1 MCCRPSAQT
10 THSIRRPSS
19 WAARAGG
26 GGGREGS
33 LALAE
38 SCCSTATRDGRRLK
52 LESKPKSELA
62 IARFLSRGGGFCSS
76 QADASLREVG
86 LEALCPTHY
95 NRTEKSCEPVEVR
108 ARLRQ
113 SPPRVQHMISGRRP
127 TSCTAI
133 LSRCKRRRRRQPKP
147 KLPTNPQP
155 SCLFAS
161 RFSRTCKHKSIALIC
176 DASPK
181 AKHDEPRLQIGV
193 GLHWDYIL
201 WVTGRL
207 RCGFQCSG
215 FRIACVWELCSD
227 CRRCCPVLL
236 RHRRSWE

>member
-113 SPPRVQHMISGRRP
+113 SPPRAQHMISGRRP

-161 RFSRTCKHKSIALIC
+161 RFSRTCST
-176 DASPK
+176 SPS
-181 AKHDEPRLQIGV
+181 H
-193 GLHWDYIL
+193 
-201 WVTGRL
+201 
-207 RCGFQCSG
+207 
-215 FRIACVWELCSD
+215 
-227 CRRCCPVLL
+227 
-236 RHRRSWE
+236 

>member
-1 MCCRPSAQT
+1 MHRYLVKMQ
-10 THSIRRPSS
+10 
-19 WAARAGG
+19 
-26 GGGREGS
+26 E
-33 LALAE
+33 
-38 SCCSTATRDGRRLK
+38 K
-52 LESKPKSELA
+52 
-62 IARFLSRGGGFCSS
+62 
-76 QADASLREVG
+76 
-86 LEALCPTHY
+86 
-95 NRTEKSCEPVEVR
+95 TEKATETEASN
-108 ARLRQ
+108 
-113 SPPRVQHMISGRRP
+113 
-127 TSCTAI
+127 
-133 LSRCKRRRRRQPKP
+133 KP
-147 KLPTNPQP
+147 ATLVSVCIQVLKDLQ
-155 SCLFAS
+155 
-161 RFSRTCKHKSIALIC
+161 HKSIALIC